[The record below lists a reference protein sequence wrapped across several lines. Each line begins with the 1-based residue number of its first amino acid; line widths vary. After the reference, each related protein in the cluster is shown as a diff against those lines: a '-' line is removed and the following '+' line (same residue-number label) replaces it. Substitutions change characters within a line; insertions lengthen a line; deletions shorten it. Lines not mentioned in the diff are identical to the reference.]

1 MEDLLKYEPLAVPAR
16 VRDENSI
23 LPVGLKNVGNTCY
36 FNSLLQALFLL
47 PNINTKI
54 LNSKVKTHEFIDPN
68 LSMEEKRKISSQN
81 MVD

>member
-1 MEDLLKYEPLAVPAR
+1 MEDVLKYEPLTVPAR
-16 VRDENSI
+16 IRDENSI

-68 LSMEEKRKISSQN
+68 LSMEERRKISSQN
-81 MVD
+81 MVA